1 MPLSWNEITSRAIA
15 FSREWQHETNED
27 AEAKSFWDAFFYVF
41 GVSRRRVAS
50 FEQPVKKGDGTQGYI
65 DLLWKGVILV
75 EHKSRGKDL
84 DRAFHQALD
93 YFPGLKD
100 TQLPKY
106 VLVSDFARF
115 RLYDLDA
122 AKPEEFHEFSI
133 EEFPQNIHHFGFLAG
148 YEKRSFTSEDPVNI
162 EAAARMGKLHDR
174 LRDCGFAGHDLEM
187 LLVRLLFCMFAEDT
201 AIFEKN
207 AFMEYIE
214 TRTNEDGS
222 DLGLHLSN
230 IFQVLNTAPEKR
242 MKTLDE
248 QLQALP
254 YVNGGL
260 FRDHI
265 QIAHFDRTMRETLLE
280 CCALDWSRI
289 SPAIFGSMFQ
299 AAMNPAER
307 RALGAHYTSE
317 TNILKALKPLFL
329 DDLRAEFDRIK
340 KQRPKLEEFHRR
352 LATVRVFD
360 PACGCGNF
368 LVTAYRELRA
378 LELDALAALEELK
391 GTGQLATDVAAMTW
405 VNVGQF
411 YGIELEEFPARIA
424 EVAMWLADHQMNLRA
439 SQQFGSYFTRLP
451 LTESAHILHG
461 NALRTDWREFCPH
474 PSFRHPLPEGEGRGE
489 GMLYIVGNP
498 PFVGTQMQN
507 AAQKADIRFVF
518 GNDRVANSLDF
529 VTAWYKKAAEYIA
542 GTRIKAAFV
551 STNSIS
557 QGEQVGVLWGELF
570 KHGMAISFA
579 HRTFKWTNEAPG
591 KAAVHCVIIGFEYD
605 PTNKPSSLP
614 LPLGESGSKGKGR
627 DTLPPLLLAKARE
640 MRKKAT
646 TAEKLLWSLLRDRQL
661 HNAKFRRQHPLG
673 NYILDFYCHES
684 RLAVELDGG
693 GHAEPEQQE
702 LDRKR
707 TEWLNEQG
715 ITVLRFWNNEV
726 MENTS
731 GVLERI
737 AEVLA
742 SHLNPHPSFGH
753 PLPNASLGEGV
764 KNSPRTLEENP
775 QNNPRSMEESPQ
787 NNPRPLGEGARSAG
801 EGRKCLLYEYES
813 PTAEPQMRE
822 VPNISPYLIPAG
834 NTLVQA
840 RSTPLCN
847 VPEMGIGNKPIDGG
861 NYLFTD
867 QQKEEFIRQEPGAA
881 AFMRPWIGADEF
893 LYNYQRWVL
902 WLGDCPPDVLRK
914 MPKALERV
922 EAVRQFRLASV
933 SAPTRKIAATPTRF
947 HVENIPQ
954 SSYLVVPEVSSERR
968 TYIPIGFMQPEI
980 ICSNLVKIV
989 PNATLYHFGVLS
1001 SLLHMT
1007 WVKYVCGR
1015 LESRYRYSK
1024 FIVYNNFPWAENPT
1038 EAQKQAVE
1046 RAAQAVLDARALYLS
1061 PQPSLLPEGEGVRRT
1076 DEGKSSSLADLY
1088 DPLTMPPALTKA
1100 HQDLDRAV
1108 EKCYRAK
1115 AFKSDEERI
1124 AFLFELY
1131 EKYTAPL
1138 VADAE
1143 QKTAVKHKRSRR

>member
-1 MPLSWNEITSRAIA
+1 MPLSWNEINDRALA
-15 FSREWQHETNED
+15 FSREWQHETSED
-27 AEAKSFWDAFFYVF
+27 AEAKSFWDAFFNVF
-41 GVSRRRVAS
+41 GVSRRRVAA
-50 FEQPVKKGDGTQGYI
+50 FEQPVKKDDGKQGFI

-75 EHKSRGKDL
+75 EHKSRGKSL
-84 DRAFHQALD
+84 DRAFTQALE

-115 RLYDLDA
+115 RLYDLDSA
-122 AKPEEFHEFSI
+122 TPEEFHEFAISD
-133 EEFPQNIHHFGFLAG
+133 FPQNIHHFGFLAG

-174 LRDCGFAGHDLEM
+174 LRECGFEGHDLEM

-207 AFMEYIE
+207 AFLEFIE
-214 TRTNEDGS
+214 QRTSEDGS
-222 DLGLHLSN
+222 DLGQHLTS
-230 IFQVLNTAPEKR
+230 IFQVLNTPPQKR

-260 FRDHI
+260 FAGAL

-378 LELDALAALEELK
+378 LELDVLAALDALTQ
-391 GTGQLATDVAAMTW
+391 TGQLATDVAAMTW

-424 EVAMWLADHQMNLRA
+424 EVALWLADHQMNLRA

-461 NALRTDWREFCPH
+461 NALRTDWREV
-474 PSFRHPLPEGEGRGE
+474 LPPEQCS
-489 GMLYIVGNP
+489 YIVGNP
-498 PFVGTQMQN
+498 PFVGKHLQSD
-507 AAQKADIRFVF
+507 AQKTDLERVF
-518 GNDRVANSLDF
+518 TDARGKVLNGAGNLDF
-529 VTAWYKKAAEYIA
+529 VTAWHKKTAEYIA

-591 KAAVHCVIIGFEYD
+591 KAAVHCVIIGFAANSVVETA
-605 PTNKPSSLP
+605 P
-614 LPLGESGSKGKGR
+614 R
-627 DTLPPLLLAKARE
+627 LL
-640 MRKKAT
+640 
-646 TAEKLLWSLLRDRQL
+646 
-661 HNAKFRRQHPLG
+661 F
-673 NYILDFYCHES
+673 
-684 RLAVELDGG
+684 
-693 GHAEPEQQE
+693 
-702 LDRKR
+702 
-707 TEWLNEQG
+707 
-715 ITVLRFWNNEV
+715 
-726 MENTS
+726 
-731 GVLERI
+731 
-737 AEVLA
+737 
-742 SHLNPHPSFGH
+742 
-753 PLPNASLGEGV
+753 
-764 KNSPRTLEENP
+764 
-775 QNNPRSMEESPQ
+775 
-787 NNPRPLGEGARSAG
+787 
-801 EGRKCLLYEYES
+801 EYETA
-813 PTAEPQMRE
+813 TAEPQVST

-834 NTLVQA
+834 NTLVQS
-840 RSTPLCN
+840 RTKPLCN
-847 VPEMGIGNKPIDGG
+847 VPEMVWGNKPVDGG
-861 NYLFTD
+861 NLIVENDELEEFLR
-867 QQKEEFIRQEPGAA
+867 QEPKAEKFIKKLIGSEEFIHNKP
-881 AFMRPWIGADEF
+881 
-893 LYNYQRWVL
+893 RWCL
-902 WLGDCPPDVLRK
+902 WLVGANPSELRT
-914 MPKALERV
+914 MPKVLERI
-922 EAVRQFRLASV
+922 EKTKQMRLASKDEG
-933 SAPTRKIAATPTRF
+933 ARKLALRPSEFRDTNNPD
-947 HVENIPQ
+947 Q
-954 SSYLVVPEVSSERR
+954 YLIVPSVSSEKRH
-968 TYIPIGFMQPEI
+968 YIPIGFLDKETIPT
-980 ICSNLVKIV
+980 NLVHTI

-1015 LESRYRYSK
+1015 LESRYRYSNT
-1024 FIVYNNFPWAENPT
+1024 IVYNNFPWAENPT
-1038 EAQKQAVE
+1038 DAQKQAVE
-1046 RAAQAVLDARALYLS
+1046 RAAQAVLDARLMF
-1061 PQPSLLPEGEGVRRT
+1061 PT
-1076 DEGKSSSLADLY
+1076 SSLADLY

-1115 AFKSDEERI
+1115 AFASEQERI
-1124 AFLFELY
+1124 TFLFELY
-1131 EKYTAPL
+1131 EQYTAPL
-1138 VADAE
+1138 TAE
-1143 QKTAVKHKRSRR
+1143 AERLAGKKAGKTSKKRRKE

>member
-1 MPLSWNEITSRAIA
+1 MPLSWNEIKDRSLA
-15 FSREWQHETNED
+15 FSREWQNETSED
-27 AEAKSFWDAFFYVF
+27 AEAKSFWDAFFNVF

-50 FEQPVKKGDGTQGYI
+50 FEQPVKKDDGKQGYI

-75 EHKSRGKDL
+75 EHKSRGKSL
-84 DRAFHQALD
+84 DRAFTQALE

-122 AKPEEFHEFSI
+122 HGDAEHFHEFSI
-133 EEFPQNIHHFGFLAG
+133 TEFPQNIHHFGFLAG

-174 LRDCGFAGHDLEM
+174 LRDCGFQGHDLEM

-207 AFMEYIE
+207 AFLEYIE

-230 IFQVLNTAPEKR
+230 IFQALNTAPEKR

-265 QIAHFDRTMRETLLE
+265 QIAQFDRAMRETLLE

-329 DDLRAEFDRIK
+329 DDLRAEFDRCK
-340 KQRPKLEEFHRR
+340 KQRAKLEEFHRR

-378 LELDALAALEELK
+378 LELDVLAALEDLK
-391 GTGQLATDVAAMTW
+391 GTGQLAADIAQMTW

-439 SQQFGSYFTRLP
+439 SQRFGSYFTRLP
-451 LTESAHILHG
+451 LAESAHILHG
-461 NALRTDWREFCPH
+461 NALRTDWREILP
-474 PSFRHPLPEGEGRGE
+474 PSECS
-489 GMLYIVGNP
+489 YIVGNP
-498 PFVGTQMQN
+498 PFVGKQMQN

-542 GTRIKAAFV
+542 GTHIKAAFV
-551 STNSIS
+551 ATNSIS

-579 HRTFKWTNEAPG
+579 HRAFKWTNEAPG
-591 KAAVHCVIIGFEYD
+591 KAAVHCVIIGFA
-605 PTNKPSSLP
+605 
-614 LPLGESGSKGKGR
+614 
-627 DTLPPLLLAKARE
+627 AKE
-640 MRKKAT
+640 V
-646 TAEKLLWSLLRDRQL
+646 
-661 HNAKFRRQHPLG
+661 
-673 NYILDFYCHES
+673 
-684 RLAVELDGG
+684 VE
-693 GHAEPEQQE
+693 A
-702 LDRKR
+702 
-707 TEWLNEQG
+707 
-715 ITVLRFWNNEV
+715 
-726 MENTS
+726 
-731 GVLERI
+731 
-737 AEVLA
+737 A
-742 SHLNPHPSFGH
+742 
-753 PLPNASLGEGV
+753 
-764 KNSPRTLEENP
+764 PR
-775 QNNPRSMEESPQ
+775 
-787 NNPRPLGEGARSAG
+787 
-801 EGRKCLLYEYES
+801 LLYEYES
-813 PTAEPQMRE
+813 PTAEPQVRE

-847 VPEMGIGNKPIDGG
+847 VPEIVFGSMPNDGG
-861 NYLFTD
+861 NLLLTTAEK
-867 QQKEEFIRQEPGAA
+867 QELLAKEPQAEQYIRRIYGSQEFINNQE
-881 AFMRPWIGADEF
+881 
-893 LYNYQRWVL
+893 RWCL
-902 WLGDCPPDVLRK
+902 WLKDASPSELRS
-914 MPKALERV
+914 MPHVMQRV
-922 EAVRQFRLASV
+922 EGVRNHRLS
-933 SAPTRKIAATPTRF
+933 STRDETRKLAAIPTLFGEIRQ
-947 HVENIPQ
+947 PQ
-954 SSYLVVPEVSSERR
+954 SDFLIVPLVSSEKR
-968 TYIPIGFMQPEI
+968 TYIPLGFMPKEI
-980 ICSNLVKIV
+980 VVNNSASVI

-1007 WVKYVCGR
+1007 WMKYVCGR

-1038 EAQKQAVE
+1038 DAQKQAVE
-1046 RAAQAVLDARALYLS
+1046 RAAQAALDARALF
-1061 PQPSLLPEGEGVRRT
+1061 PQ
-1076 DEGKSSSLADLY
+1076 SSLADLY
-1088 DPLTMPPALTKA
+1088 DPLTMPPALVRA

-1108 EKCYRAK
+1108 EKCYRAGK
-1115 AFKSDEERI
+1115 AFQSDEERI
-1124 AFLFELY
+1124 TFLFELY
-1131 EKYTAPL
+1131 ERYTAPL
-1138 VADAE
+1138 TAE
-1143 QKTAVKHKRSRR
+1143 AERAVGKAKKRGKE

>member
-1 MPLSWNEITSRAIA
+1 MPLSWNEIKDRSLA
-15 FSREWQHETNED
+15 FSREWQNETSED
-27 AEAKSFWDAFFYVF
+27 AEAKSFWDAFFNVF

-50 FEQPVKKGDGTQGYI
+50 FEQPVKKDDGKQGYI

-75 EHKSRGKDL
+75 EHKSRGKSL
-84 DRAFHQALD
+84 DRAFTQAME

-122 AKPEEFHEFSI
+122 HGDAEHFHEFSI
-133 EEFPQNIHHFGFLAG
+133 TEFPQNIHHFGFLAG

-174 LRDCGFAGHDLEM
+174 LRDCGFQGHDLEM

-207 AFMEYIE
+207 AFLEYIE

-230 IFQVLNTAPEKR
+230 IFQTLNTAPEKR

-265 QIAHFDRTMRETLLE
+265 QIAQFDRAMRETLVE

-329 DDLRAEFDRIK
+329 DDLRAEFDRCK
-340 KQRPKLEEFHRR
+340 KQRAKLEEFHRR

-378 LELDALAALEELK
+378 LELDVLAALEDLK
-391 GTGQLATDVAAMTW
+391 GTGQLAADIAQMTW

-451 LTESAHILHG
+451 LAESAHILHG
-461 NALRTDWREFCPH
+461 NALRTDWREM
-474 PSFRHPLPEGEGRGE
+474 LPPAECS
-489 GMLYIVGNP
+489 YIVGNP
-498 PFVGTQMQN
+498 PFVGKQMQN

-542 GTRIKAAFV
+542 GTRIKTAFV
-551 STNSIS
+551 ATNSIS

-579 HRTFKWTNEAPG
+579 HRAFKWTNEAPG
-591 KAAVHCVIIGFEYD
+591 KAAVHCVIIGFA
-605 PTNKPSSLP
+605 
-614 LPLGESGSKGKGR
+614 
-627 DTLPPLLLAKARE
+627 AKE
-640 MRKKAT
+640 V
-646 TAEKLLWSLLRDRQL
+646 
-661 HNAKFRRQHPLG
+661 
-673 NYILDFYCHES
+673 
-684 RLAVELDGG
+684 VE
-693 GHAEPEQQE
+693 A
-702 LDRKR
+702 
-707 TEWLNEQG
+707 
-715 ITVLRFWNNEV
+715 
-726 MENTS
+726 
-731 GVLERI
+731 
-737 AEVLA
+737 A
-742 SHLNPHPSFGH
+742 
-753 PLPNASLGEGV
+753 
-764 KNSPRTLEENP
+764 PR
-775 QNNPRSMEESPQ
+775 
-787 NNPRPLGEGARSAG
+787 
-801 EGRKCLLYEYES
+801 LLYEYES
-813 PTAEPQMRE
+813 PTAEPQVRE

-847 VPEMGIGNKPIDGG
+847 VPEMCKGNQPTDGG
-861 NYLFTD
+861 NLLFAT
-867 QQKEEFIRQEPGAA
+867 QAER
-881 AFMRPWIGADEF
+881 DEF
-893 LYNYQRWVL
+893 LAKEPRAEKFIRPFVGSDEFINGTMRWCL
-902 WLGDCPPDVLRK
+902 WLKDASPQELRT
-914 MPKALERV
+914 MPHVLERIEKV
-922 EAVRQFRLASV
+922 KTMRLASTKE
-933 SAPTRKIAATPTRF
+933 ATRKKAATATLFDEIRQPER
-947 HVENIPQ
+947 
-954 SSYLVVPEVSSERR
+954 SYLLVPSVSSERR
-968 TYIPIGFMQPEI
+968 MYIPIGFMDAQTI
-980 ICSNLVKIV
+980 VSNLALIL

-1015 LESRYRYSK
+1015 LESRYRYSNT
-1024 FIVYNNFPWAENPT
+1024 IVYNNFPWAENPT
-1038 EAQKQAVE
+1038 DAQKQAVE
-1046 RAAQAVLDARALYLS
+1046 RAAQAALDARALF
-1061 PQPSLLPEGEGVRRT
+1061 PQ
-1076 DEGKSSSLADLY
+1076 SSLADLY
-1088 DPLTMPPALTKA
+1088 DPLTMPPALVRA

-1108 EKCYRAK
+1108 EKCYRPGK
-1115 AFKSDEERI
+1115 AFQSDEERI
-1124 AFLFELY
+1124 TFLFELY
-1131 EKYTAPL
+1131 ERYTAPL
-1138 VADAE
+1138 TAE
-1143 QKTAVKHKRSRR
+1143 AERAVGKAKKRGKE

>member
-1 MPLSWNEITSRAIA
+1 MNTAYKPLSWNEITQRAIA
-15 FSREWQHETNED
+15 FTREWQNETSED
-27 AEAKSFWDAFFYVF
+27 AEAKSFWDAFFNVF

-50 FEQPVKKGDGTQGYI
+50 FEQPVKKDDGKQGYI

-84 DRAFHQALD
+84 NRAFSQALE

-122 AKPEEFHEFSI
+122 YALGAGDNAEHFHEFPI
-133 EEFPQNIHHFGFLAG
+133 EEFPQNVHHFGFLAG
-148 YEKRSFTSEDPVNI
+148 YEKRSFSSEDPVNI

-207 AFMEYIE
+207 AFLEFIE
-214 TRTNEDGS
+214 NRTSEDGS

-265 QIAHFDRTMRETLLE
+265 QIAQFDRTMRETLLE

-299 AAMNPAER
+299 AAMNPTER

-352 LATVRVFD
+352 LASVRVFD

-378 LELDALAALEELK
+378 LELDVLTTLDALR

-424 EVAMWLADHQMNLRA
+424 EVALWLADHQMNLRA
-439 SQQFGSYFTRLP
+439 SRQFGSYFTRLP

-461 NALRTDWREFCPH
+461 NALRTDWREVCPH
-474 PSFRHPLPEGEGRGE
+474 PTLSQRERASEMASEAASRLPSPSGRGSLTQSVERGE
-489 GMLYIVGNP
+489 GSLYIVGNP
-498 PFVGTQMQN
+498 PFVGAKYMNDAQRSDMATITLNVKN
-507 AAQKADIRFVF
+507 A
-518 GNDRVANSLDF
+518 GLLDF
-529 VTAWYKKAAEYIA
+529 VTGWYLKASEYIA
-542 GTRIKAAFV
+542 GTSIKAAFV

-557 QGEQVGVLWGELF
+557 QGEQVGVLWAELF
-570 KHGMAISFA
+570 ARKMSIHFA

-591 KAAVHCVIIGFEYD
+591 KAAVHCVIIGFAGFE
-605 PTNKPSSLP
+605 
-614 LPLGESGSKGKGR
+614 
-627 DTLPPLLLAKARE
+627 
-640 MRKKAT
+640 
-646 TAEKLLWSLLRDRQL
+646 AEK
-661 HNAKFRRQHPLG
+661 K
-673 NYILDFYCHES
+673 
-684 RLAVELDGG
+684 ELFSYQDIGG
-693 GHAEPEQQE
+693 EPIS
-702 LDRKR
+702 
-707 TEWLNEQG
+707 T
-715 ITVLRFWNNEV
+715 T
-726 MENTS
+726 
-731 GVLERI
+731 
-737 AEVLA
+737 
-742 SHLNPHPSFGH
+742 
-753 PLPNASLGEGV
+753 
-764 KNSPRTLEENP
+764 
-775 QNNPRSMEESPQ
+775 
-787 NNPRPLGEGARSAG
+787 
-801 EGRKCLLYEYES
+801 
-813 PTAEPQMRE
+813 

-834 NTLVQA
+834 NTLVQS

-847 VPEMGIGNKPIDGG
+847 VPQMGIGNKPIDGG

-867 QQKEEFIRQEPGAA
+867 EQKAEFLAQEPAA
-881 AFMRPWIGADEF
+881 EAFMRPWIGADEF

-902 WLGDCPPDVLRK
+902 WLGDCPPEVLRK

-922 EAVRQFRLASV
+922 EAVRKFRLASV

-947 HVENIPQ
+947 HVENMPQ
-954 SSYLVVPEVSSERR
+954 STYLVIPEVSSERR
-968 TYIPIGFMQPEI
+968 TYIPVGFMQPEV
-980 ICSNLVKIV
+980 ICSNLVKLV

-1001 SLLHMT
+1001 SLLHIT

-1015 LESRYRYSK
+1015 LKSDYRYSNT
-1024 FIVYNNFPWAENPT
+1024 IVYNNFPWAENPG

-1046 RAAQAVLDARALYLS
+1046 GAAEAVLAARALF
-1061 PQPSLLPEGEGVRRT
+1061 PT
-1076 DEGKSSSLADLY
+1076 SSLADLY

-1100 HQDLDRAV
+1100 HGDLDRAV
-1108 EKCYRAK
+1108 EKCYRAGK
-1115 AFKSDEERI
+1115 GFASDEERI
-1124 AFLFELY
+1124 TFLFALY
-1131 EKYTAPL
+1131 ERYTAPL
-1138 VADAE
+1138 TAEVERVAGGKKGSKNKQD
-1143 QKTAVKHKRSRR
+1143 S